1 MLDDSAIYFIID
13 KSIVPRNIYRQR
25 QNSFSEAPFHY
36 MNNHFYIVVLLFF
49 DLWMNFM
56 LKIGWMIYYGRQ
68 YFLWRHMPSY
78 QFKNLIILKPF
89 KDSFLRKL
97 TDVTQIFKAQLRT
110 ECSKRVWILRF
121 SAFFQNKRDS
131 KCCWVHRL

>member
-1 MLDDSAIYFIID
+1 MKND
-13 KSIVPRNIYRQR
+13 
-25 QNSFSEAPFHY
+25 
-36 MNNHFYIVVLLFF
+36 FYIVMLLFF
-49 DLWMNFM
+49 DLGMNSM
-56 LKIGWMIYYGRQ
+56 LKIGWMIYYRRQ

-89 KDSFLRKL
+89 LDSFLRKL

-131 KCCWVHRL
+131 KCCWVDTSIKFGELRYENVNNTFMLKRNFAWKTLSRTHAWQA